1 MNDQIR
7 ISPVRLIDENND
19 QVGIVSTRDAMD
31 RARGLGLDLVEVSPM
46 EKPPVCRIMDYGKH
60 MYEKKKKLKSS
71 AHHNLPLKEIR
82 IRPKTDVHDMDM
94 KINRAIKFLGIGH
107 KVQFTMLFRG
117 RERFHQDRARGIFTN
132 IVETLGDRVKVIG
145 HPLMA
150 GRRMTLVVQPATTA
164 SKPQPKPKAQP
175 KADAGPKTPAAPKP
189 ESASKAESVPK
200 TESAPETKAAPVP
213 ETKAVP
219 VPETKAVPVP
229 ETKAGGQ
236 AEPASKAQTQPNQEP
251 QDKAEVKA

>member
-82 IRPKTDVHDMDM
+82 IRPKTDVHDMEM
-94 KINRAIKFLGIGH
+94 KVNRAIRFLGAGH

-117 RERFHQDRARGIFTN
+117 RERFHQDRARGIFDN

-150 GRRMTLVVQPATTA
+150 GRRMTLVVQPATTT
-164 SKPQPKPKAQP
+164 SKPQAK
-175 KADAGPKTPAAPKP
+175 AAPKA
-189 ESASKAESVPK
+189 ASQGKTDPRPK
-200 TESAPETKAAPVP
+200 TEPPPKPELAPKVEPAP
-213 ETKAVP
+213 K
-219 VPETKAVPVP
+219 
-229 ETKAGGQ
+229 
-236 AEPASKAQTQPNQEP
+236 AEPAGKIEPDPKTEVGGKAEPSPKAEPQPNQEP
-251 QDKAEVKA
+251 HSKAEAQA